1 MGKYDLRAQTF
12 AKPRPTGATNS
23 IETAPPATSTA
34 ALQAKATAQFE
45 TYADTN
51 GVTRVRI
58 GLLASGRYG
67 LALYDSAGNL
77 VDETN
82 SVPA

>member
-1 MGKYDLRAQTF
+1 VPSYDIVATVVS
-12 AKPRPTGATNS
+12 KPRPTGATNS
-23 IETAPPATSTA
+23 VETPPPAQSTA
-34 ALQAKATAQFE
+34 GLQAKATAQFA
-45 TYADTN
+45 TYADEN

-67 LALYDSAGNL
+67 VALYNAAGAL
-77 VDETN
+77 VDETY